1 MLETIRLTM
10 SLATSTF
17 DFSPNECCTSFL
29 SMIVI
34 LFVSW
39 PNPAPLSFNE
49 FKKQADSNGYH
60 TMQTTKFLHYFCE
73 LGMNITN
80 YVELI
85 VLFKEKDLESFDYDS
100 STRIPGVPKENRL
113 NIK

>member
-1 MLETIRLTM
+1 
-10 SLATSTF
+10 
-17 DFSPNECCTSFL
+17 
-29 SMIVI
+29 
-34 LFVSW
+34 
-39 PNPAPLSFNE
+39 
-49 FKKQADSNGYH
+49 
-60 TMQTTKFLHYFCE
+60 
-73 LGMNITN
+73 MNITN

>member
-1 MLETIRLTM
+1 MKYFEFNLNYDILVKITDVGIKHYVVTYNKIR
-10 SLATSTF
+10 
-17 DFSPNECCTSFL
+17 DFEDH
-29 SMIVI
+29 
-34 LFVSW
+34 
-39 PNPAPLSFNE
+39 LSFNE